1 MSGWLRVILLI
12 AVILYFVLIV
22 LFLKKGTLSL
32 KYTLLWLG
40 AGCVMAILVIFP
52 GLLNVLVTLI
62 DIQPPINGLFSF
74 CIFLMIIIMMS
85 LTAIVSRQN
94 EKIKNLVQDNAL
106 MEKRIRELENLHQ
119 MEQSLNEEAAI

>member
-1 MSGWLRVILLI
+1 M
-12 AVILYFVLIV
+12 
-22 LFLKKGTLSL
+22 
-32 KYTLLWLG
+32 
-40 AGCVMAILVIFP
+40 MAILVIFP

-62 DIQPPINGLFSF
+62 DIQTPINGLFSF

>member
-62 DIQPPINGLFSF
+62 DIQTPINGLFSF

>member
-52 GLLNVLVTLI
+52 GLLNVLVAFI
-62 DIQPPINGLFSF
+62 DIQTPINGLFSF

>member
-1 MSGWLRVILLI
+1 
-12 AVILYFVLIV
+12 
-22 LFLKKGTLSL
+22 
-32 KYTLLWLG
+32 
-40 AGCVMAILVIFP
+40 MAILVIFP

-62 DIQPPINGLFSF
+62 DIQTPINGLFSF

>member
-62 DIQPPINGLFSF
+62 DIQTPINGLFSF
-74 CIFLMIIIMMS
+74 CIS
-85 LTAIVSRQN
+85 
-94 EKIKNLVQDNAL
+94 L